1 MDSLDP
7 HPDSLPIAD
16 LGIGQ
21 LLERYDDASLNSVEV
36 TSALLERIAAL
47 DAPGTEVAL
56 ASVLALNPT
65 ALADAEASD
74 RARSAGAAGP
84 LCGVPLLVKDNVEVL
99 GLPSSAGSTSL
110 LGRPPHRDADLVTRL
125 KNAGAII
132 LGTTNLS
139 EWANL
144 RSSRSAS
151 GWSAVRGLTAN
162 PWATDRSAGG
172 SSSGSGAALAAR
184 LSPGAIGT
192 ETDGSI
198 TCPASLNGVVGLKP
212 TVGTV
217 PTRGVIPL
225 SASQDSPGPMA
236 RSVDDLARLFA
247 VLSGDEAVMTRST
260 VDPRQLTAA
269 VAASWRTGHTE
280 TDQRFDEVI
289 LQMATV
295 LGAVTHRDV
304 AVPTDEVGNDELT
317 VLLAET
323 YDDLTAYLTARG
335 GAPATLEAVIAYERE
350 HAATELAF
358 FGHELFEQALTTG
371 GRSGDAYQPARARN
385 LAWATTHCLE
395 PALNGVDVLLAPTY
409 GPAWKQDLHIGEH
422 GVAAPTTCAPAI
434 AGWPIATVPMGL
446 VRGLPVGLG
455 IIGRPGSEATMIAV
469 ARAIE
474 ATLDLNSDPTYRPKF
489 PAPRRG

>member
-1 MDSLDP
+1 MASLDP
-7 HPDSLPIAD
+7 HPHSLPIAD
-16 LGIGQ
+16 LGVADLIRHFG
-21 LLERYDDASLNSVEV
+21 DGSLSAVEV
-36 TSALLERIAAL
+36 TSTLLERIGAI
-47 DAPGTEVAL
+47 DAEGTEIAL
-56 ASVLALNPT
+56 SSVLAVSET
-65 ALADAEASD
+65 ALTDAEASD
-74 RARSAGAAGP
+74 RARATGAGGP
-84 LCGVPLLVKDNVEVL
+84 LCGVPLLVKDNVEVV
-99 GLPSSAGSTSL
+99 GLPSTAGSTSL
-110 LGRPPHRDADLVTRL
+110 LGRPVRHDADLVTQLRA
-125 KNAGAII
+125 AGAVI

-144 RSSRSAS
+144 RSTRSAS

-212 TVGTV
+212 TVGAV
-217 PTRGVIPL
+217 STRGVIPL

-236 RSVDDLARLFA
+236 RSVEDLALLYAALTGDAAFA
-247 VLSGDEAVMTRST
+247 TEST
-260 VDPRQLTAA
+260 GNARTFSAA
-269 VAASWRTGHTE
+269 VATTWRTGHAE

-289 LQMATV
+289 AALSSV
-295 LGAVTHRDV
+295 LGTVTQRDV
-304 AVPTDEVGNDELT
+304 AVPTNDVGNDELT
-317 VLLAET
+317 VLLAEAL
-323 YDDLTAYLTARG
+323 DDLSAYLTARG
-335 GAPATLEAVIAYERE
+335 GAPATLAEVIAFERE
-350 HAATELAF
+350 HAETELAY

-371 GRSGDAYQPARARN
+371 GRGGDAYHPARARN
-385 LAWATTHCLE
+385 LAWATTTCLE
-395 PALNGVDVLLAPTY
+395 PALDGVDVLLAPTY

-455 IIGRPGSEATMIAV
+455 IIGRPGSEATIVAV

-474 ATLDLNSDPTYRPKF
+474 ATVDLGSDPTYRPSF
-489 PAPRRG
+489 AAPRRG